1 MKSAHA
7 VKTAGHWYSAG
18 AIDCV
23 TLDAHGRHR
32 RRIVLTGE
40 RGTTFMLDLPHAIA
54 LRDGDGLLLDDG
66 AMVRVAGH
74 AEPLIEIAA
83 ADAHELARLAWHIG
97 NRHVDVQIV
106 GDRLRIRRDH
116 VIEDMLRGLGA
127 RLSPVEAPFDPEQG
141 AYGQHSHGHDHAHG
155 YDHARDDEH
164 HRDDRRHHHHEPD
177 HAHEHNHER
186 DHDHG

>member
-1 MKSAHA
+1 MKRACKS
-7 VKTAGHWYSAG
+7 KPAGEWNEAS

-23 TLDAHGRHR
+23 TLDAQDRHR

-40 RGTTFMLDLPHAIA
+40 RGTTFLLDLPHAIA

-66 AMVRVAGH
+66 AMVRVAGR
-74 AEPLIEIAA
+74 AEPLVEIAA
-83 ADAHELARLAWHIG
+83 ANAHELARLAWHIG

-127 RLSPVEAPFDPEQG
+127 ILRPIEAPFDPEHG
-141 AYGQHSHGHDHAHG
+141 AYDHHLG
-155 YDHARDDEH
+155 DHH
-164 HRDDRRHHHHEPD
+164 V
-177 HAHEHNHER
+177 
-186 DHDHG
+186 